1 MLIHSS
7 GHYILLPDI
16 IFIFISFVQLSGE
29 VRRRI
34 GLKVLELGGNAV
46 IGYKQYFDLEGESG
60 IVVRVSMEHLVIILP
75 DPNSTKK
82 KLTVFNKFSN
92 V

>member
-1 MLIHSS
+1 MKPAWVSFCGNLDTNPNYREILSKYLI
-7 GHYILLPDI
+7 
-16 IFIFISFVQLSGE
+16 FVLQLSGE

-60 IVVRVSMEHLVIILP
+60 IVVRVRHVPYLSSCFLR
-75 DPNSTKK
+75 
-82 KLTVFNKFSN
+82 
-92 V
+92 